1 MKTIELLK
9 PLPIKRDEER
19 HQYVNIETG
28 QWLSYST
35 TGVCNDLSEE
45 DKENIEKY
53 RFMWQPRGEKV
64 HECLAER
71 MLGNTVDID
80 AGEYWQWVQPLLT
93 HELFTHFQPMAVEHM
108 MSIPDKS
115 VGGQLDLLGYDT
127 KTKQIRLID
136 LKTKGNSKYDI
147 RKRFKEGMIE
157 IEDVYINPFPEEN
170 TVVKQYWKE
179 PYSTDKQLG
188 CYIEMLKLNY
198 GLVPD
203 VCNTIWAY
211 EGRCI
216 LNNDQP
222 TERCLTAWQE
232 AWEKFEAKQELF

>member
-9 PLPIKRDEER
+9 PLAIFRDQETHKYFDET
-19 HQYVNIETG
+19 HQR
-28 QWLSYST
+28 WLAFST
-35 TGVCNDLSEE
+35 TEVCNELTEE
-45 DKENIEKY
+45 AKENIEAY
-53 RFMWQPRGEKV
+53 RYIWQPRGEKV
-64 HECLAER
+64 HECLQEK
-71 MLGNTVDID
+71 MLGSDDID
-80 AGEYWQWVQPLLT
+80 MGDYEEIVAPLLD
-93 HELFTHFQPMAVEHM
+93 HYLFKHFEPMAVELM

-127 KTKQIRLID
+127 KAKKIRLID

-157 IEDVYINPFPEEN
+157 IEDVYINPFGHEN

-222 TERCLTAWQE
+222 TERCEAAWQE
-232 AWEKFEAKQELF
+232 AWTKFESKQELF

>member
-9 PLPIKRDEER
+9 PLPIVRDEATHR
-19 HQYVNIETG
+19 YLNKETN
-28 QWLSYST
+28 QWLAYST
-35 TGVCNDLSEE
+35 TEVCNELTEE
-45 DKENIEKY
+45 AKENIEKY

-64 HECLAER
+64 HECLAEK
-71 MLGNTVDID
+71 MLGNGDID
-80 AGEYWQWVQPLLT
+80 FDEYGAWIEPLLQ
-93 HELFTHFQPMAVEHM
+93 HDLFTHFEPLAVEHM

-136 LKTKGNSKYDI
+136 LKTKGKYSYDI
-147 RKRFKEGMIE
+147 KKRFKDGMIHL
-157 IEDVYINPFPEEN
+157 EDLDM
-170 TVVKQYWKE
+170 YWKE

-188 CYIEMLKLNY
+188 CYVEMLKLNY
-198 GLVPD
+198 DLTPD

-222 TERCLTAWQE
+222 TERCEAAWQE

>member
-19 HQYVNIETG
+19 HQYFNTETN

-35 TGVCNDLSEE
+35 TGVCNELTEE
-45 DKENIEKY
+45 AKENIEKY
-53 RFMWQPRGEKV
+53 RFMWQPRGETV
-64 HECLAER
+64 HECLQES
-71 MLGNTVDID
+71 MLGSGEIK
-80 AGEYWQWVQPLLT
+80 AGEYWDWVEPLLS
-93 HELFTHFQPMAVEHM
+93 HELFTHFEPMAVELM

-136 LKTKGNSKYDI
+136 LKTKGKYSYDI
-147 RKRFKEGMIE
+147 KKRGKDGMI
-157 IEDVYINPFPEEN
+157 YIKDLNM
-170 TVVKQYWKE
+170 YWKE
-179 PYSTDKQLG
+179 PYLTDKQLG
-188 CYIEMLKLNY
+188 CYVEMLKINY
-198 GLVPD
+198 DIVPD

-222 TERCLTAWQE
+222 TERCREAWKG

>member
-9 PLPIKRDEER
+9 PLPIVRDEATHR
-19 HQYVNIETG
+19 YLNKETN
-28 QWLSYST
+28 QWLAYST
-35 TGVCNDLSEE
+35 TEVCNELTEE
-45 DKENIEKY
+45 AKENIEKY

-64 HECLAER
+64 HECLAEK
-71 MLGNTVDID
+71 MLGNGDID
-80 AGEYWQWVQPLLT
+80 FDEYGAWIEPLLQ
-93 HELFTHFQPMAVEHM
+93 HDLFTHFEPLAVEHM

-136 LKTKGNSKYDI
+136 LKTKGKYSYDI
-147 RKRFKEGMIE
+147 KKRFKDGMIHL
-157 IEDVYINPFPEEN
+157 EDLDM
-170 TVVKQYWKE
+170 YWKE

-188 CYIEMLKLNY
+188 CYVEMLKLNY
-198 GLVPD
+198 DLVPD

>member
-9 PLPIKRDEER
+9 PLPIRRDEKR

-35 TGVCNDLSEE
+35 TGVCNELTEE
-45 DKENIEKY
+45 AKENIEKY

-64 HECLAER
+64 HECLAEK
-71 MLGNTVDID
+71 MLGNGDID
-80 AGEYWQWVQPLLT
+80 FDEYGAWIEPLLQ

-136 LKTKGNSKYDI
+136 LKTKGKYSYDI
-147 RKRFKEGMIE
+147 KKRFKDGMIHL
-157 IEDVYINPFPEEN
+157 EDLDM
-170 TVVKQYWKE
+170 YWKE

-188 CYIEMLKLNY
+188 CYVEMLKLNRNY
-198 GLVPD
+198 SD
-203 VCNTIWAY
+203 DKRTK
-211 EGRCI
+211 
-216 LNNDQP
+216 D
-222 TERCLTAWQE
+222 
-232 AWEKFEAKQELF
+232 

>member
-9 PLPIKRDEER
+9 PLPIRRDEKT

-35 TGVCNDLSEE
+35 TGVCNELTEE
-45 DKENIEKY
+45 AKENIEKY

-136 LKTKGNSKYDI
+136 LKTKGKYSYDI
-147 RKRFKEGMIE
+147 KRRFKDGMIHL
-157 IEDVYINPFPEEN
+157 EDLNM
-170 TVVKQYWKE
+170 YWKE

-188 CYIEMLKLNY
+188 CYVEMLKLNY
-198 GLVPD
+198 DLVPD

>member
-9 PLPIKRDEER
+9 PLPIRRDEKR

-35 TGVCNDLSEE
+35 TGVCNELTEE
-45 DKENIEKY
+45 AKENIEKY

-64 HECLAER
+64 HECLAEK
-71 MLGNTVDID
+71 MLGSGEIDVD
-80 AGEYWQWVQPLLT
+80 EYGAWIEPLLQ

-136 LKTKGNSKYDI
+136 LKTKGKYSYDI
-147 RKRFKEGMIE
+147 KKRFKDGMIHL
-157 IEDVYINPFPEEN
+157 EDLDM
-170 TVVKQYWKE
+170 YWKE

-188 CYIEMLKLNY
+188 CYVEMLKLNY
-198 GLVPD
+198 DLVPD

>member
-35 TGVCNDLSEE
+35 TGVCNQLTEE
-45 DKENIEKY
+45 AKENIEKY

-64 HECLAER
+64 HECLAEK
-71 MLGNTVDID
+71 MLGSGEIDVD
-80 AGEYWQWVQPLLT
+80 EYGAWVEPLLQ

-136 LKTKGNSKYDI
+136 LKTKGKYSYDI
-147 RKRFKEGMIE
+147 KKRFKDGMIHL
-157 IEDVYINPFPEEN
+157 EDLDM
-170 TVVKQYWKE
+170 YWKE

-188 CYIEMLKLNY
+188 CYVEMLKLNY
-198 GLVPD
+198 DLVPD
-203 VCNTIWAY
+203 ICNTIWAY

>member
-9 PLPIKRDEER
+9 PLPICRDEGE
-19 HQYVNIETG
+19 HKYLNTETN
-28 QWLSYST
+28 QWLAYST
-35 TGVCNDLSEE
+35 TEVCNELTEE
-45 DKENIEKY
+45 AKENIEKY

-64 HECLAER
+64 HECLAEK
-71 MLGNTVDID
+71 MLGNGEIDVD
-80 AGEYWQWVQPLLT
+80 EYGAWVEPLLQ

-136 LKTKGNSKYDI
+136 LKTKGKYSYDI
-147 RKRFKEGMIE
+147 KKRFKDGMIHL
-157 IEDVYINPFPEEN
+157 EDLDM
-170 TVVKQYWKE
+170 YWKE

-188 CYIEMLKLNY
+188 CYVEMLKLNY
-198 GLVPD
+198 DLVPD

-211 EGRCI
+211 QGRCI

-232 AWEKFEAKQELF
+232 AWEKFEAKQELI

>member
-9 PLPIKRDEER
+9 PLPIVRDEATHR
-19 HQYVNIETG
+19 YLNKETK

-35 TGVCNDLSEE
+35 TEVCNELTEE
-45 DKENIEKY
+45 AKENIEKY

-64 HECLAER
+64 HECLAEK
-71 MLGNTVDID
+71 MLGSGEIDVD
-80 AGEYWQWVQPLLT
+80 EYGAWVEPLLK
-93 HELFTHFQPMAVEHM
+93 HDLFTHFQPMAVEHM

-136 LKTKGNSKYDI
+136 LKTKGSYSYFLKK
-147 RKRFKEGMIE
+147 RKKDGLIYLDDLER
-157 IEDVYINPFPEEN
+157 
-170 TVVKQYWKE
+170 YWQE

-188 CYIEMLKLNY
+188 CYVEMLKLNY
-198 GLVPD
+198 DLVPD
-203 VCNTIWAY
+203 VCNTIWAF

-216 LNNDQP
+216 LNIDQP

>member
-19 HQYVNIETG
+19 HQYFNTETN

-35 TGVCNDLSEE
+35 TGVCNELTEE
-45 DKENIEKY
+45 AKENIEKY
-53 RFMWQPRGEKV
+53 RFMWQPRGETV
-64 HECLAER
+64 HECLQES
-71 MLGNTVDID
+71 MLGSGEIK
-80 AGEYWQWVQPLLT
+80 AGEYWDWVEPLLS
-93 HELFTHFQPMAVEHM
+93 HELFTHFEPMAVELM

-136 LKTKGNSKYDI
+136 LKTKGKYSYDI
-147 RKRFKEGMIE
+147 KKRGKDGMIY
-157 IEDVYINPFPEEN
+157 IEDL
-170 TVVKQYWKE
+170 KMYWKE
-179 PYSTDKQLG
+179 PYLTDKQLG
-188 CYIEMLKLNY
+188 CYVEMLKINY
-198 GLVPD
+198 DIVPD

-222 TERCLTAWQE
+222 TERCREAWKG

>member
-9 PLPIKRDEER
+9 PLPIRRDENR

-28 QWLSYST
+28 QWMSYST
-35 TGVCNDLSEE
+35 TEVCNELTEE
-45 DKENIEKY
+45 AKENIEKY

-64 HECLAER
+64 HECLAEK
-71 MLGNTVDID
+71 MLGSGEIDVD
-80 AGEYWQWVQPLLT
+80 EYGAWVEPLLQ

-108 MSIPDKS
+108 MSIPDKL

-136 LKTKGNSKYDI
+136 LKTKGKYSYDI
-147 RKRFKEGMIE
+147 KKRFKDGMIHL
-157 IEDVYINPFPEEN
+157 EDLDM
-170 TVVKQYWKE
+170 YWKE

-188 CYIEMLKLNY
+188 CYVEMLRLNY
-198 GLVPD
+198 DIVPD

-216 LNNDQP
+216 LNIDQP

-232 AWEKFEAKQELF
+232 AWKKFEAKQELF